1 METVTFTCTVSS
13 TAHQWMV
20 PSLNISRS
28 LIPADLGMTF
38 TDIQF
43 QFAIMSV
50 RTGSITST
58 AVFNATEDLN
68 GTLVLC
74 RDGNLVLPDDQNR
87 TINLRGEYMV
97 IVYEIR
103 ITKHI
108 RHQEIIMHAHIKYA
122 GKTRVNARVQFINI
136 LQVCDKYIL

>member
-13 TAHQWMV
+13 LSHQWMV
-20 PSLNISRS
+20 PSLSISRS
-28 LIPADLGMTF
+28 LAPADQGMPF
-38 TDIQF
+38 TDSPF

-50 RTGSITST
+50 GTESITST

-68 GTLVLC
+68 ATLVLC
-74 RDGNLVLPDDQNR
+74 RDGNLRVPDQNR
-87 TINLRGEYMV
+87 TIDLRGEYMV
-97 IVYEIR
+97 IEYKSR

-122 GKTRVNARVQFINI
+122 RKARDNAIHKY

>member
-13 TAHQWMV
+13 LSHQWMV
-20 PSLNISRS
+20 PSRSISRS
-28 LIPADLGMTF
+28 LAPADQDMTF
-38 TDIQF
+38 TDSPF

-50 RTGSITST
+50 GAASITST

-74 RDGNLVLPDDQNR
+74 RDGNLILQDDQNR

-108 RHQEIIMHAHIKYA
+108 RHQEIIMHAQAKYT
-122 GKTRVNARVQFINI
+122 GKAR
-136 LQVCDKYIL
+136 DKHVFNS